1 MLEEDAQGAEED
13 AKEAGGGDLTG
24 GINKFAQT
32 MERAHVKNLREDI
45 SKLIKSADKD
55 KFDITMLGKPS
66 EVVLPTQEVSGAC
79 GDTEL
84 LGQV

>member
-32 MERAHVKNLREDI
+32 KERAHVKNLREDI